1 MTPTIRPAPERKI
14 PLPEGASPLPCVG
27 CEAESR
33 LRRSGYLA
41 LRDVSCEAH
50 AATVQLH
57 GHLPTYYLKQ
67 LAQEVVAAVEGVRQ
81 VINRI
86 EVVIS
91 TGRPLA
97 ERQRSV
103 EVDESIQI
111 AQKPHLWE
119 GPSLSEHPEGSHES
133 CWS

>member
-14 PLPEGASPLPCVG
+14 PLAEGASPRPCVG
-27 CEAESR
+27 HEAERR

-50 AATVQLH
+50 AASVQLH
-57 GHLPTYYLKQ
+57 GRLPTYYLKQ
-67 LAQEVVAAVEGVRQ
+67 LAQEIVAAVEGVRQ

-86 EVVIS
+86 EVAVS
-91 TGRPLA
+91 TDRPVVGRD
-97 ERQRSV
+97 RSAN
-103 EVDESIQI
+103 VDESIQI